1 MPARL
6 PIARYHHGARW
17 TDAFTHVVGVGHTN
31 YLQYARLNNIGV
43 PGPIKEYW
51 VAALNNLV
59 CVAYA
64 DVVVK
69 LSATLADVPG
79 NNLVCNVHG
88 VRSEFLGIGAAKAEA
103 IAAKAEGA
111 PPITEGA
118 YFLGKALWTKGY
130 RELMDIMA
138 EHRTNS
144 GGSGGGGSGGGSGE
158 LPALDTYGSGPNADE
173 IAAEVASSAL
183 PITMHGAI
191 DHAHPSIHGY
201 RLFVNPSTSD
211 VLCTATA
218 EALAMGK
225 KVLIPRHPS
234 NRFFEQ
240 FTNAH
245 LYDDTSQMVPM
256 LLDALATEPVPMSQ
270 REQYMLSWEA
280 ATERL
285 LDAAALPEGSPRVCE
300 RPESTA
306 AYAAHYAMG
315 FQPVFDGFRIATG
328 APPVVPV
335 RERVAAARDSADKA
349 RRAATALAERL
360 RDANDD
366 G

>member
-103 IAAKAEGA
+103 IASKADGA

-138 EHRTNS
+138 EHRTN
-144 GGSGGGGSGGGSGE
+144 GGGGGGGGSGGGSGGSNE

-225 KVLIPRHPS
+225 KVLIPRPPNLGRHGNHHPVYPPLS
-234 NRFFEQ
+234 HARS
-240 FTNAH
+240 
-245 LYDDTSQMVPM
+245 LTSRSS
-256 LLDALATEPVPMSQ
+256 LL
-270 REQYMLSWEA
+270 
-280 ATERL
+280 
-285 LDAAALPEGSPRVCE
+285 
-300 RPESTA
+300 
-306 AYAAHYAMG
+306 
-315 FQPVFDGFRIATG
+315 
-328 APPVVPV
+328 
-335 RERVAAARDSADKA
+335 
-349 RRAATALAERL
+349 L
-360 RDANDD
+360 RC
-366 G
+366 

>member
-1 MPARL
+1 M
-6 PIARYHHGARW
+6 
-17 TDAFTHVVGVGHTN
+17 
-31 YLQYARLNNIGV
+31 
-43 PGPIKEYW
+43 
-51 VAALNNLV
+51 
-59 CVAYA
+59 
-64 DVVVK
+64 
-69 LSATLADVPG
+69 
-79 NNLVCNVHG
+79 
-88 VRSEFLGIGAAKAEA
+88 
-103 IAAKAEGA
+103 
-111 PPITEGA
+111 
-118 YFLGKALWTKGY
+118 GKALWTKGY

-138 EHRTNS
+138 EHRANS
-144 GGSGGGGSGGGSGE
+144 GGGSGGSGGGSGE

-173 IAAEVASSAL
+173 IAAEVTSSAL

-245 LYDDTSQMVPM
+245 LYNDTSQMVPM

-315 FQPVFDGFRIATG
+315 VQPVFDGFRIATG